1 MSPRLLIKLI
11 RIQRVHSICC
21 PSFHVF
27 GKIAM
32 RQKKSVTALH
42 LVVAGLLSSVAV
54 ATLAM
59 GKAPVASDE
68 EGIASR
74 IQPVGRVEFAAAAGK
89 TGGAVRSGEDVYKAA
104 CAACHQSGAAG
115 APKVGD
121 SADWGPR
128 IKLGLDGLV
137 KSAIAGKNAMPP
149 KGGSDASD
157 LELAR
162 AIAYMTNKSGA
173 SFKEPAAPK

>member
-1 MSPRLLIKLI
+1 M
-11 RIQRVHSICC
+11 
-21 PSFHVF
+21 F
-27 GKIAM
+27 
-32 RQKKSVTALH
+32 QKKSATPTKL
-42 LVVAGLLSSVAV
+42 LMLGLLSTV
-54 ATLAM
+54 ATMALAM
-59 GKAPVASDE
+59 GKAPAASDE

-89 TGGAVRSGEDVYKAA
+89 TGGAPRSGEDVFKGA
-104 CAACHQSGAAG
+104 CAACHQTGAAG

-121 SADWGPR
+121 SAAWGPR

-157 LELAR
+157 FELAR